1 MTLPRSAASGAPLHE
16 LIAAVKFQELA
27 TLSKPATSSAWLA
40 RSYYL
45 QSRSELPAA
54 LTAAR
59 RATELAPDFGF
70 AWARVAELEFGFEHR
85 QAAQETLRRARQLSP
100 RNAQAVALAGFI
112 RLDENHPAAALAS
125 FDQALALDGAL
136 PTAWLGHALAHAQFG
151 DHAAARRDLQTAAA
165 LEPQRG
171 LFRSYLGKA
180 WSQSGQDKLAANEF
194 GRAQKLDP
202 ADPTAWL
209 YSALHRHQTHQIND
223 AVRDLERSMAL
234 NDNRSVF
241 RSRLQLD
248 RDRATRSADLAAI
261 YDAAGLTEVGERA
274 ASRAVQESYSDFAGH
289 LFLAQSLQGREDPQR
304 FDLRFETARESELL
318 VANLLAPPACSAASP
333 RRVPRPWC
341 STSSLTKAARDLADA
356 MRANGHVVLAAELS
370 RSSRDTQQV
379 EGITSRQLALPASAF
394 TAAAAWGV
402 ANARV
407 DDDFVVRQHFHGVL
421 NQNQPSLVLA
431 TARLLGLAPAISS
444 APQWI
449 RYYGGRSRCRM

>member
-1 MTLPRSAASGAPLHE
+1 MRELRNLLERALLHTPDDSQSLTAYTSGDLLRALADAPAELSSGSDAARTYFAALKLAVGQVEQAEALLDAASERRPPARPEVGNSSERAGPEAGAPRHE

-59 RATELAPDFGF
+59 RATELA
-70 AWARVAELEFGFEHR
+70 
-85 QAAQETLRRARQLSP
+85 
-100 RNAQAVALAGFI
+100 
-112 RLDENHPAAALAS
+112 
-125 FDQALALDGAL
+125 
-136 PTAWLGHALAHAQFG
+136 LAHAQFG

-165 LEPQRG
+165 LKPHRG

-304 FDLRFETARESELL
+304 FARLQRKSIYRL
-318 VANLLAPPACSAASP
+318 P
-333 RRVPRPWC
+333 
-341 STSSLTKAARDLADA
+341 
-356 MRANGHVVLAAELS
+356 
-370 RSSRDTQQV
+370 
-379 EGITSRQLALPASAF
+379 TSRRGSC
-394 TAAAAWGV
+394 
-402 ANARV
+402 
-407 DDDFVVRQHFHGVL
+407 H
-421 NQNQPSLVLA
+421 
-431 TARLLGLAPAISS
+431 
-444 APQWI
+444 
-449 RYYGGRSRCRM
+449 